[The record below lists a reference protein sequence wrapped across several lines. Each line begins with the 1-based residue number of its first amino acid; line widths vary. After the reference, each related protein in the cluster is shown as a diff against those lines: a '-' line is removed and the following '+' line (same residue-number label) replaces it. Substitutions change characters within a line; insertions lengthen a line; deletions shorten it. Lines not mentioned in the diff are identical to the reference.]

1 MADSDYYL
9 RKTLL
14 QKIPL
19 SDVTIWRLEKS
30 GGFPKRRQLSP
41 GRVGWLAS
49 EVETWILSRKEAAPL
64 KEAA

>member
-1 MADSDYYL
+1 MNYYL

-19 SDVTIWRLEKS
+19 SDVTIWRMEKA
-30 GGFPKRRQLSP
+30 GQFPKRRQISP

-49 EVETWILSRKEAAPL
+49 EVEAWIESRGLADNTAE
-64 KEAA
+64 

>member
-1 MADSDYYL
+1 MSTELYYL

-19 SDVTIWRLEKS
+19 SYVTIWRMENAS
-30 GGFPKRRQLSP
+30 SFPKRRKLSP

-49 EVETWILSRKEAAPL
+49 EVDAWIASRQEVQGVN
-64 KEAA
+64 

>member
-1 MADSDYYL
+1 MAATEYYL

-30 GGFPKRRQLSP
+30 GQFPKRRQLSP
-41 GRVGWLAS
+41 GRVGWLAA
-49 EVETWILSRKEAAPL
+49 EIDAWVESRKEAD
-64 KEAA
+64 